1 MSEIPTQSDSPPP
14 PEPSLLEAL
23 VPVAVLI
30 VLLAISVWLY
40 GLDSSGGAIQV
51 SLFTAAT
58 VTALMASRRGV
69 PFENLR
75 IAVVEGISAGL
86 SAIFILLA
94 VGALLGAWNMGG
106 TIATVIYYGLDLL
119 EPSYFYFAVC
129 VICAVTGLVTGSSWT
144 TAGTLGVA
152 FIGIGQILGMD
163 PAITAGAAISGAYMG
178 DKMCPLSE
186 TTVLVPSMTGATVS
200 AHIRAMMWTVLPSFG
215 IAAVLFLILSWQ
227 ADVSSTAIDTSEA
240 QASLDAVFNIG
251 PLTLAPIVLLIVLTI
266 LKLPPFVAIYLT
278 AIASSIFACFTQRDV
293 VEAFVDDPD
302 LSTLS
307 TSLKAVISSM
317 ATGFSLDSGVPQIDA
332 LFSGG
337 GMSSMLTTL
346 WLIIG
351 ALAFGAVMERAGY
364 LHRMVEPLIAHANT
378 PGKLSASVAGSAI
391 GLNVLAGD
399 QYVADVIPARTFSPE
414 FRRQGYRPETLSRIV
429 EDNGTVTS
437 VLVPW
442 NTCGAYHAAVLG
454 VSTFDYFPYCFFNLI
469 NPAISLIYGF
479 LGFRMIK
486 YDDVNS
492 NTGPAV
498 AETPIAGGN

>member
-1 MSEIPTQSDSPPP
+1 MSESSAQPKTPPTPG
-14 PEPSLLEAL
+14 PSLLEAL
-23 VPVAVLI
+23 IPVSVLI

-58 VTALMASRRGV
+58 VAALMAASRGV
-69 PFENLR
+69 SYDSLR
-75 IAVVEGISAGL
+75 IAAVEGISAGL

-119 EPSYFYFAVC
+119 KPSYFYFAVC
-129 VICAVTGLVTGSSWT
+129 ILCAVTGLVTGSSWT

-152 FIGIGQILGMD
+152 FIGIGQILGLD

-186 TTVLVPSMTGATVS
+186 TTVLVPSITGATVS
-200 AHIRAMMWTVLPSFG
+200 AHIRAMIWTVVPSFV
-215 IAAVLFLILSWQ
+215 IASVLFLILSLQ

-240 QASLDAVFNIG
+240 KASLDAVFNIG
-251 PLTLAPIVLLIVLTI
+251 PLTLAPIVLLIALSA
-266 LKLPPFVAIYLT
+266 LKFPPFIAIYLT
-278 AIASSIFACFTQRDV
+278 AIASSILACFTQPDV
-293 VEAFVDDPD
+293 VDAFVNDPG
-302 LSTLS
+302 LGTIA
-307 TSLKAVISSM
+307 TSIQAIISSM
-317 ATGFSLDSGVPQIDA
+317 ANGFSLDSGVPQIDK

-346 WLIIG
+346 WLIVG
-351 ALAFGAVMERAGY
+351 ALAFGAVMERGGY
-364 LHRMVEPLIAHANT
+364 LHRLVEPLIAHANT
-378 PGKLSASVAGSAI
+378 PGKLSAAVAGSAI
-391 GLNVLAGD
+391 GLNVIAGD

-414 FRRQGYRPETLSRIV
+414 FKRQGYRPETLSRIV

-437 VLVPW
+437 VLIPW

-454 VSTFDYFPYCFFNLI
+454 VATFDYLPYCFFNLI
-469 NPAISLIYGF
+469 NPALSIVYGF
-479 LGFRMIK
+479 FNFRMIK
-486 YDDVNS
+486 FDEVPSDVDPVV
-492 NTGPAV
+492 PASPV
-498 AETPIAGGN
+498 KGAS